1 MTEVCSLKINWLLK
15 LQKQF
20 NQAAS
25 DSLFSFIVWLI
36 LMSQTAYIKT

>member
-1 MTEVCSLKINWLLK
+1 MIWLK

-25 DSLFSFIVWLI
+25 DFLFYCLI
-36 LMSQTAYIKT
+36 NVNKTDGYIKT

>member
-25 DSLFSFIVWLI
+25 DSLFSFIVLI
-36 LMSQTAYIKT
+36 NFNESDGLYKT